1 MYWVRGVVSAPC
13 SGCCKAHTPFGLLL
27 WPVGGHT
34 LLMVIW
40 GGAIGGVA
48 LSLLWP
54 SAPKPLMA
62 AIYVLFGWSFV
73 AIGPSL
79 FRAAGPLVLALVVL
93 GGIVYTLG
101 AVIYALQ
108 RPNPFPRV
116 FGYHEV
122 FHPCVIAAA
131 TLHFVAVSLTLPAL
145 A

>member
-1 MYWVRGVVSAPC
+1 
-13 SGCCKAHTPFGLLL
+13 
-27 WPVGGHT
+27 
-34 LLMVIW
+34 
-40 GGAIGGVA
+40 
-48 LSLLWP
+48 
-54 SAPKPLMA
+54 MA

-122 FHPCVIAAA
+122 FHLCVIAAA